1 MRFAARLNLLATL
14 AGMVWPAHAALLW
27 TASSVQRAR
36 VQGGVVV
43 VVVRPGR
50 GAVDAVVVEEVVA
63 GEGVVGGA
71 AAHSERL
78 PPVAVERRMRIEEG
92 DESECTVRGLG
103 DVGPQLGQAV

>member
-14 AGMVWPAHAALLW
+14 AGMVWPAHAAFVW
-27 TASSVQRAR
+27 TASSVQRAL

-63 GEGVVGGA
+63 GVVVVVGA
-71 AAHSERL
+71 APLSDTL
-78 PPVAVERRMRIEEG
+78 QPVPVDGRISIELV
-92 DESECTVRGLG
+92 S
-103 DVGPQLGQAV
+103 